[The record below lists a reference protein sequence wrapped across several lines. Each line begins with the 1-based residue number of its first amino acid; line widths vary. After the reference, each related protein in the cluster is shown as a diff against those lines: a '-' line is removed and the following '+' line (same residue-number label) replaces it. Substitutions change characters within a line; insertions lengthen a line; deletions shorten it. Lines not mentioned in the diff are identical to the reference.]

1 MIEGSWDRGLDTI
14 PTLAHLH
21 TTPPWVSANAIA
33 GQFGERPISVDTTLS
48 ELAFVSEEHGNTANS
63 PDPELYP
70 SPCSPISELQFAPP
84 EEAMTLATP
93 SESEPPSRDSLSF
106 STTDFSSP
114 GVHDGQAPTTP
125 GEQFSSTTR
134 TTSVSQQPVWVTP
147 GPDGP
152 TTSDCKRVERRPLP
166 EVPGH
171 AQSRPLPPR
180 PIRMATVPGWREPDW
195 FSYPLF
201 QEFVQGCSKDPL
213 TASRPV
219 SDSGPGTP
227 SKPTEE
233 ERPDC
238 DPTPE
243 DTLPKHPIP
252 APLAMISPSA
262 ASSSHPLTPLSQILP
277 IRLTEPVRPLVDIL
291 SPTSIDLVTA
301 AGLRI
306 IGEDGEQILFGAL
319 FGDRKVVVIF
329 ICYFWCLCCQRYPRS
344 ILNSVTSE
352 VLEHE
357 GVDLV
362 VIGNGAPGP
371 IKVYKS
377 KPRSAFRG
385 PRG

>member
-1 MIEGSWDRGLDTI
+1 MIEGSWDRLDTV
-14 PTLAHLH
+14 PTLAHFH
-21 TTPPWVSANAIA
+21 TTPPWVSANATA

-48 ELAFVSEEHGNTANS
+48 ELVFVSEEHGNTANS

-84 EEAMTLATP
+84 EEAVALTTP

-106 STTDFSSP
+106 STTDSSSP
-114 GVHDGQAPTTP
+114 GVHDDQAPKTP
-125 GEQFSSTTR
+125 GEQSSSTTH

-147 GPDGP
+147 GLDGP

-171 AQSRPLPPR
+171 TQSRPLPPR
-180 PIRMATVPGWREPDW
+180 PIRMATVPGWRGPDR
-195 FSYPLF
+195 FSYPPCQDF
-201 QEFVQGCSKDPL
+201 IQSCSKDPL
-213 TASRPV
+213 TASRPA
-219 SDSGPGTP
+219 SDSGPDTP
-227 SKPTEE
+227 SKPTGE
-233 ERPDC
+233 ERPSC

-243 DTLPKHPIP
+243 DTLPEHPIP
-252 APLAMISPSA
+252 APLTMISPSA
-262 ASSSHPLTPLSQILP
+262 ASPSPPPLSPLSQKFPL
-277 IRLTEPVRPLVDIL
+277 RLTEPVRPPVDIF

-301 AGLRI
+301 AGLRVV
-306 IGEDGEQILFGAL
+306 GEDGEQVLFGAL

-344 ILNSVTSE
+344 ILNSVTPE

-371 IKVYKS
+371 IKAYKS